1 MKPIQQQIMAL
12 IYIRSIELL
21 YTKLEL
27 LEEQYSNNEI
37 LYPEYHFN
45 KMDILMDIE
54 CISPINIEI

>member
-37 LYPEYHFN
+37 LYPEYYFN

-54 CISPINIEI
+54 CISPINTEL

>member
-1 MKPIQQQIMAL
+1 MKPIKEQIMAL

-45 KMDILMDIE
+45 KIDILMDIE
-54 CISPINIEI
+54 CISPINTEL

>member
-1 MKPIQQQIMAL
+1 MKSIKQQIMAI
-12 IYIRSIELL
+12 IYIQSIELL
-21 YTKLEL
+21 YEKLEL

-37 LYPEYHFN
+37 LYPEYYFN

>member
-21 YTKLEL
+21 YIKLEL

-45 KMDILMDIE
+45 KIDILMDIE
-54 CISPINIEI
+54 CISPINTEL

>member
-1 MKPIQQQIMAL
+1 MKPIKEQIMAL

>member
-21 YTKLEL
+21 YIKLEL

-54 CISPINIEI
+54 NISPINIEQ

>member
-1 MKPIQQQIMAL
+1 MKPIKEQIMAL

-45 KMDILMDIE
+45 KIDILMDIE

>member
-54 CISPINIEI
+54 CISPINIEL

>member
-21 YTKLEL
+21 YIKLEL

-37 LYPEYHFN
+37 LYPEYYFN

-54 CISPINIEI
+54 CISPINIEQ

>member
-21 YTKLEL
+21 YKKLEL

-54 CISPINIEI
+54 SISPINTEL

>member
-21 YTKLEL
+21 YKKLEL

-54 CISPINIEI
+54 CISPINIEL

>member
-12 IYIRSIELL
+12 IYTQSIDLL
-21 YTKLEL
+21 YKKLEL

-54 CISPINIEI
+54 CISPINIEL

>member
-1 MKPIQQQIMAL
+1 MKIREQIMAL
-12 IYIRSIELL
+12 IYIRLIELL
-21 YTKLEL
+21 YAKLEL

-54 CISPINIEI
+54 CISPINIEL